1 MDLFLGIDLGTSYFK
16 AGLFDKNG
24 RLIGLA
30 RTGVPKNTPSRGIC
44 ELQVDDFW
52 RCLRHTIADAL
63 NDAKAVSTD
72 IVAMSYA
79 SQANS
84 FVLMDRNYG
93 LLTPLILWPDE
104 RGGNVHTDLQAFCN
118 LSAWR
123 IKTGM
128 GIPLSKNSAVNKLL
142 WYQSYSEIFEKVY
155 FLQTISDYFTFVVS
169 GQPYSDLSTSSLLG
183 LLDVQDG
190 NWWPEAINCVL
201 PAHAHVGTAKPSGTF
216 AGNVSAEAS
225 TLLGL
230 STHTKIFIG
239 GLDHHIAAIGAGVHS
254 GNFLSES
261 TGTVLAS
268 VGYTDEYLPLESV
281 CFAPGLNTD
290 HFFNM
295 TFDNN
300 GAAFLEWYRQEKAPG
315 LSIPDLLQ
323 EASKIAAGSEGL
335 RAAPFARPDET
346 VYSFEG
352 AERNYQHGHYVRA
365 ILESTAIRLAAL
377 TNKLDPSGDKNIV
390 STGGGA
396 RSEFWTSVKAAIT
409 GRTFV
414 IPECSEAACMGAA
427 LLAATGSGLFSSHAK
442 AIEKWVKYKS
452 TSRPDKKLANKY
464 QDWIHQQ
471 YSTT

>member
-16 AGLFDKNG
+16 AGLFDKSG
-24 RLIGLA
+24 RLMGLA
-30 RTGVPKNTPSRGIC
+30 RTGVPKQTPTRGIC
-44 ELQVDDFW
+44 ELQIEDFW

-63 NDAKAVSTD
+63 NDAKAKSEDV
-72 IVAMSYA
+72 IAMSYA

-84 FVLMDRNYG
+84 FVLMDRNYE

-104 RGGNVHTDLQAFCN
+104 RGGNVHADLQAFCN

-128 GIPLSKNSAVNKLL
+128 GIPLSKHSAVNKLL
-142 WYQSYSEIFEKVY
+142 WYQSYPEIFQKVY
-155 FLQTISDYFTFVVS
+155 FLQTISDYFTFIVS
-169 GQPYSDLSTSSLLG
+169 GQPYADLSTSSLLG

-190 NWWPEAINCVL
+190 DWWPEAINCVL
-201 PAHAHVGTAKPSGTF
+201 PSHAHVGNARPTGTL
-216 AGNVSAEAS
+216 AGNVSEHAAA
-225 TLLGL
+225 LLGL
-230 STHTKIFIG
+230 STDTKLFIG

-268 VGYTDEYLPLESV
+268 VGYTDEYLPQESV
-281 CFAPGLNTD
+281 CYAPGLTD
-290 HFFNM
+290 EHYFNM

-315 LSIPDLLQ
+315 LSIPDLLN
-323 EASKIAAGSEGL
+323 EASKIAPGSEGL
-335 RAAPFARPDET
+335 RASPYARPDET
-346 VYSFEG
+346 VYSFDG
-352 AERNYQHGHYVRA
+352 VDSIHQHGHYVRA
-365 ILESTAIRLAAL
+365 ILESTAIRLANL
-377 TNKLDPSGDKNIV
+377 THKLDPSGDKNIV

-396 RSEFWTSVKAAIT
+396 RSEFWTAVKAAIT

-427 LLAATGSGLFSSHAK
+427 LVAATGSGLFTSHEK
-442 AIEKWVKYKS
+442 AIDKWVKYRS
-452 TSRPDKKLANKY
+452 THKPDKKLMNLY
-464 QDWIHQQ
+464 QEWIHQQ